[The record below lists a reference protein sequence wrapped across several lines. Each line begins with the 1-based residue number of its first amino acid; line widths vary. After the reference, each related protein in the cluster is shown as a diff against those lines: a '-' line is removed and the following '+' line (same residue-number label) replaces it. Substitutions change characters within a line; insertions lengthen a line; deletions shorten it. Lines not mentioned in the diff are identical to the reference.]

1 MAILPQSEKRVN
13 AMKQEPKKQ
22 TYSEKQAIEWLND
35 GYEVFI
41 AHPMDCDDDEK
52 VTSIADIKDA
62 SGHLFIAL

>member
-1 MAILPQSEKRVN
+1 
-13 AMKQEPKKQ
+13 MKQAPKKQ

-35 GYEVFI
+35 GYKVFI

-52 VTSIADIKDA
+52 ITSIADIQDA